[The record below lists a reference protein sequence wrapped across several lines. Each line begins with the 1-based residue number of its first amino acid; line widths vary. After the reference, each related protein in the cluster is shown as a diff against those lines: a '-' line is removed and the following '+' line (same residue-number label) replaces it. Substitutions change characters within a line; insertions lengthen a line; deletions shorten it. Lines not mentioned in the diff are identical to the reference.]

1 METIPEDQLVN
12 IQEILQ
18 YLAAIAVGFIMR
30 LFQKRKQVKIGE
42 DVLSRV
48 KQNPNAPKS

>member
-18 YLAAIAVGFIMR
+18 YLAAVAVGFIMR
-30 LFQKRKQVKIGE
+30 LFQKRKEVKIGE
-42 DVLSRV
+42 EVLLKIKR
-48 KQNPNAPKS
+48 NPNI